1 MDPRVS
7 PVHVLDAR
15 EFGMHP
21 AKSAAENRRALEAML
36 AQAVDGARVEIR
48 IPAIRTYEIGG
59 EAEVE
64 SEPGA
69 SVTIEGRGGRTEL
82 RQTEE
87 GKGVFNLG
95 NADRD
100 KPMGDVVLRDISLE
114 GRQQLRDA
122 GEGIYIAGSNGV
134 LEQDR

>member
-1 MDPRVS
+1 MDPRVP

-48 IPAIRTYEIGG
+48 IPAIGTYEIAG
-59 EAEVE
+59 EVE
-64 SEPGA
+64 VEPEPGA
-69 SVTIEGRGGRTEL
+69 SATIEGSGGRAEL

-87 GKGVFNLG
+87 GKGVFNHG

-100 KPMGDVVLRDISLE
+100 KPTGDVALRDISLE
-114 GRQQLRDA
+114 GRQQLRDV
-122 GEGIYIAGSNGV
+122 GEGIYIAGDGG